1 MHTFDVKKRVRYGE
15 TDQMGFVYYGNYAQY
30 YEIGRVEM
38 LRSLGMTYKYMEED
52 LGIMMP
58 VISMQVRY
66 LRPAKYDQLI
76 TIRTTLRALPDTKI
90 TFYMELFNEAGKL
103 LNSGQVSLM
112 FLNTKTQKTVPIPL
126 ELKRK
131 LLPYFE
137 EA

>member
-1 MHTFDVKKRVRYGE
+1 MYSFDVKKRVRYGE

-38 LRSLGMTYKYMEED
+38 FRSLGITYKYMEED

-90 TFYMELFNEAGKL
+90 TFYMELFNEEEKL
-103 LNSGQVSLM
+103 LNSGQVVLK
-112 FLNTKTQKTVPIPL
+112 FLDPKIGKTVPVPV
-126 ELKRK
+126 ELLNK

-137 EA
+137 TI